1 MIFQVKC
8 FSCYNQPFFLK
19 MTKKLRQKIK
29 CLGEIKEN
37 FSTVGTPPPPPF
49 VGGGRGWGLAG
60 PQLLEG
66 VCRKEGNEFFQGEGG
81 WYPNAHYVFIIFKGF
96 LVAKNNV
103 IRPECVH
110 LSIKTRARDIFK
122 ADSFGD
128 TSLPFEKQHPLSH
141 FLPQA
146 SLYSP

>member
-1 MIFQVKC
+1 MPWWNKKE
-8 FSCYNQPFFLK
+8 FFHSGHL
-19 MTKKLRQKIK
+19 
-29 CLGEIKEN
+29 
-37 FSTVGTPPPPPF
+37 PPPPPF
-49 VGGGRGWGLAG
+49 LLGGGEEWVEPPTKSSKGGRGWGLAG

-66 VCRKEGNEFFQGEGG
+66 VCWKEGNEFFQGEGG

-103 IRPECVH
+103 IRPECAH